1 MNHSPVPA
9 HRYIQRETLLGCAI
23 NAAIALFFAALLF
36 HNAPVIPLWGSK
48 GIAIDLVPTVFMLTL
63 FGSLAISLLTR
74 QRLRQGRIAPP
85 HNHPSSWIA
94 ALASLPLPVRTVIV
108 ALLMTVAL
116 VPLTCLALM
125 TLAVDALA
133 FWPFVAFKMGYAAIV
148 GALSAP
154 WILKAAL
161 AVSDRA
167 PA

>member
-1 MNHSPVPA
+1 MNQAPVPA
-9 HRYIQRETLLGCAI
+9 QHYIQRETLLGCAI

-36 HNAPVIPLWGSK
+36 HNTPTIPLWGTQ
-48 GIAIDLVPTVFMLTL
+48 GIAVDLIPTVFMLTL

-85 HNHPSSWIA
+85 QARPSSWIS
-94 ALASLPLPVRTVIV
+94 ALASLPLPARTVIV
-108 ALLMTVAL
+108 AVLMTVAL
-116 VPLTCLALM
+116 VPVTCLALM
-125 TLAVDALA
+125 TLAVDTLA
-133 FWPFVAFKMGYAAIV
+133 FWPFVAFKMVYAAIV

-161 AVSDRA
+161 TVRS